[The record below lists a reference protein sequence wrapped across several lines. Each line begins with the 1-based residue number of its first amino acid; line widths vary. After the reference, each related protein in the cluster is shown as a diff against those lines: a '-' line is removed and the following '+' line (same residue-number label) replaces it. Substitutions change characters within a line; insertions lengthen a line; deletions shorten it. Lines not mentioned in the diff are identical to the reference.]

1 LLLLFCTN
9 QFCRDHALATL
20 LSSLPIWPQMLPALQ
35 RLRERVFTNMSHQ
48 FEFTITPA
56 SFNGSKAANLQ

>member
-1 LLLLFCTN
+1 M
-9 QFCRDHALATL
+9 
-20 LSSLPIWPQMLPALQ
+20 LPVKDGLRKLKDFPVSIWPQMLPALH

-48 FEFTITPA
+48 FEFTITSA